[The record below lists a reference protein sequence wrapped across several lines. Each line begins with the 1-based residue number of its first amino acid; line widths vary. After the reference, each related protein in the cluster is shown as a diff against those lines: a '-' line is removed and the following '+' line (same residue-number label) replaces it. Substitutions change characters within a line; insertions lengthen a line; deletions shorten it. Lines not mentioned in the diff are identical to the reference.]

1 VSDRIVNPRLA
12 ILADSAPDGSPDAD
26 AVDAFI
32 ADNEFPLAD
41 PDGVTFVYRGEADE
55 VMLQHWVF
63 GLPSSQ
69 PLHRLGESDL
79 WHLFVELPPRSRIEY
94 KLDVIRDGVG
104 GWITDPLNPLTAA
117 DPFGR
122 NSVCRAFGYRR
133 PDWTMPDPTVR
144 SGHLDGIEIASRVLK
159 ERRHVPVYLPA
170 RFRRSRRYPLLVVHD
185 GMDFVQ
191 FADFKAVLDNL
202 IERLEIPP
210 LVAVL
215 TQATDRLREY
225 AGDPRH
231 ADFVVKELLP
241 ALQSRYPLYDDPGHR
256 ALMGASFGAVASLAT
271 AWRHPGVFDK
281 LLLLSGS
288 FAFSDIGGH
297 SRGPVFDPV
306 VAFMNRFRR
315 SPGRPAR
322 DLYVACGIYESLIY
336 ENRSLVPL
344 LQQHGMRVRYRE
356 VHDGHNWENWR
367 DRQQDAL
374 SWLLPGPLW
383 MIYE

>member
-12 ILADSAPDGSPDAD
+12 ILADAAEDGTPAPKAI
-26 AVDAFI
+26 DAFI
-32 ADNEFPLAD
+32 ADNEFPLID

-63 GLPSSQ
+63 GLPSAQ
-69 PLHRLGESDL
+69 PLNRLGESDL

-94 KLDVIRDGVG
+94 KLDVIRGDAGE
-104 GWITDPLNPLTAA
+104 WITDPLNPLTAA

-133 PDWTMPDPTVR
+133 PSWTMPDPSVR
-144 SGHLDGIEIASRVLK
+144 AGRLDGLEVTSRVLK
-159 ERRHVPVYLPA
+159 EKRRIPVYLPA
-170 RFRRSRRYPLLVVHD
+170 RFRKTRRYPLLVVHD
-185 GMDFVQ
+185 GTDFVR
-191 FADFKAVLDNL
+191 FADLKAVLDNL

-210 LVAVL
+210 LVVAL

-231 ADFVVKELLP
+231 ADFVVRELLP
-241 ALQSRYPLYDDPGHR
+241 ALQDRYPLYDDPGQR
-256 ALMGASFGAVASLAT
+256 AMMGASFGAVASLAT

-288 FAFSDIGGH
+288 FAFSDIGAH

-315 SPGRPAR
+315 HPGRPAR

-367 DRQQDAL
+367 DRLQDGL
-374 SWLLPGPLW
+374 SWMFPGPLW